1 MSIRAVGDL
10 YKYMRNERAANP
22 GPGMNVFNEE

>member
-10 YKYMRNERAANP
+10 YKYMRNERAAKP
-22 GPGMNVFNEE
+22 GVDVFNEE